1 MTRRAPGAT
10 IHHVPGRRP
19 AQYSRR
25 HGRPGPL
32 DVPDALG
39 KLDRAL
45 EILTD
50 VQVMLGQTVIR
61 LDGLG
66 AGHDRNVTELAA
78 QRDLLTDVRDRVT
91 SLEHAPDYDRAIEQI
106 EGRYDRTIEQIEGRL
121 TAVEAR
127 PPGVTGRQLLAAL
140 AGVVATLAGLVAVAA
155 FALDHIRIT

>member
-1 MTRRAPGAT
+1 MTRRAPGAA

-66 AGHDRNVTELAA
+66 AGHDRNVAELAA

-91 SLEHAPDYDRAIEQI
+91 SLEHAPDYDRALEHL
-106 EGRYDRTIEQIEGRL
+106 EGRL
-121 TAVEAR
+121 AAVEAR
-127 PPGVTGRQLLAAL
+127 SPGITGRQLLAAL
-140 AGVVATLAGLVAVAA
+140 AAAVATLASLVAVAA
-155 FALDHIRIT
+155 FALDHIRLT

>member
-91 SLEHAPDYDRAIEQI
+91 SLEHAPDYDR
-106 EGRYDRTIEQIEGRL
+106 TIEQIEGRL

-127 PPGVTGRQLLAAL
+127 PPGITGRQLLAAL